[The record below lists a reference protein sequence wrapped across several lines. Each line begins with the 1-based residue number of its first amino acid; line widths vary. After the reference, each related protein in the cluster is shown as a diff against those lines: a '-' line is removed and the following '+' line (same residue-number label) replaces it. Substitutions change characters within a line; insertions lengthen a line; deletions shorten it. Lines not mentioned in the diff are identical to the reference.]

1 MGSFSVEKIGLQ
13 DSQQFSKLFIDYLA
27 QKEQVQSLYSFYPD
41 MAGLE
46 AAIDKRSAQ
55 QPINRQVLVERLN
68 AQYKGLPSSEKVQ
81 KNIDL
86 LASDNTFTITT
97 GHQLCLG
104 TGPLYLILK
113 TLSCVKLC
121 EALKAK
127 HADKEF
133 VPVFWMAS
141 EDHDAAEINHFY
153 VFGKKYTWE
162 TVQTGAV
169 GRFHTIGIVELLD
182 TIKDIP
188 DWLKEA
194 YKSSA
199 TLAEATRKVMHYL
212 FAEYGVVV
220 IDGDD
225 ANLKKEFTAVIE
237 KELFDQSAV
246 GVMNQTNRAIEAQG
260 YSIQVNPRD
269 INLFYVKDAIRE
281 RIEKQGE
288 RFVVLH
294 TELSFSVEEIK
305 KEVAEHPERFSP
317 NVVLRPLYESTILPD
332 IAYIGGPGEIA
343 YWLQLKEVFKA
354 YNTFLPVIFPRMFSG
369 VISKQQC
376 AKLEK
381 ANVTLAELFLSEFDL
396 KQVVVSRSIQ
406 EDISIENQAK
416 DITSAFDAIA
426 SIAVTVEGSL
436 QTWAQAEKAK
446 ALKQIEDIEKKLRK
460 AEERKHEDAIKS
472 VLGIRD
478 KILPGGKL
486 QERQESV
493 FTFLVNDEHLIQKLY
508 ESLDPC
514 TFNIQMCCY
523 E

>member
-1 MGSFSVEKIGLQ
+1 MSSFSVEKIGLQ

-27 QKEQVQSLYSFYPD
+27 QQEQVQSLYAFYPD
-41 MAGLE
+41 IAGLE
-46 AAIDKRSAQ
+46 AAVEKRSAQ
-55 QPINRQVLVERLN
+55 HINRKVLVERLH
-68 AQYKGLPSSEKVQ
+68 AQYKGLPSSSTVQ

-86 LASDNTFTITT
+86 LAKDNAFTITT

-121 EALKAK
+121 EDLKAK

-162 TVQTGAV
+162 TTQTGAV
-169 GRFHTIGIVELLD
+169 GRFTTAGIVEVLD

-188 DWLKEA
+188 TWLKDA
-194 YKSSA
+194 YQSSQ
-199 TLAEATRKVMHYL
+199 TLAEATRKVMHHL

-225 ANLKKEFTAVIE
+225 ADLKKEFSGIIE

-246 GVMNQTNRAIEAQG
+246 GVMNQTNRTIESHG

-288 RFVVLH
+288 QFVVLH
-294 TELSFSVEEIK
+294 TELSFSSEEIK
-305 KEVAEHPERFSP
+305 NEVSEHPERFSP

-332 IAYIGGPGEIA
+332 IAYVGGPGEIA
-343 YWLQLKEVFKA
+343 YWLQLKEVFKV

-369 VISKQQC
+369 VVTKQQY

-406 EDISIENQAK
+406 EDISIEAQTK
-416 DITSAFDAIA
+416 EITSAFDAIT
-426 SIAVTVEGSL
+426 SIATTVDGSL
-436 QTWAQAEKAK
+436 QSWAQAEKAK

-460 AEERKHEDAIKS
+460 AEERKHEESIKS

-478 KILPGGKL
+478 KILPNGKL

-493 FTFLVNDEHLIQKLY
+493 FTFLVNDENLIQKLY
-508 ESLDPC
+508 QSLDPC

>member
-1 MGSFSVEKIGLQ
+1 MSSFSVEKIGLQ
-13 DSQQFSKLFIDYLA
+13 NSQQFSKLFIDYLA
-27 QKEQVQSLYSFYPD
+27 QQEQVQSLYAFYPD
-41 MAGLE
+41 MEGLE
-46 AAIDKRSAQ
+46 AAVEKRSAH
-55 QPINRQVLVERLN
+55 PINRKVLVERLH
-68 AQYKGLPSSEKVQ
+68 AQYMDLPLSEKVQ

-86 LASDNTFTITT
+86 LANDNAFTITT

-141 EDHDAAEINHFY
+141 EDHDAEEINHFY

-162 TVQTGAV
+162 TTQTGAV
-169 GRFHTIGIVELLD
+169 GRFTTSGIVEVLD

-194 YKSSA
+194 YQSSS
-199 TLAEATRKVMHYL
+199 TLAEATRKIMHHL
-212 FAEYGVVV
+212 FADYGVVV

-225 ANLKKEFTAVIE
+225 GDLKKEFSGIIE
-237 KELFDQSAV
+237 KELFGQSAV
-246 GVMNQTNRAIEAQG
+246 GVMNQTNTFIEGKG

-269 INLFYVKDAIRE
+269 INLFYVKDSIRE

-294 TELSFSVEEIK
+294 TAFSFSSEEIK
-305 KEVAEHPERFSP
+305 KELAEHPDRFSP
-317 NVVLRPLYESTILPD
+317 NVVLRPVYESTILPD
-332 IAYIGGPGEIA
+332 IAYVGGPGEIA
-343 YWLQLKEVFKA
+343 YWLQLKEVFNV

-369 VISKQQC
+369 IVTKQQYS
-376 AKLEK
+376 KLEK
-381 ANVTLAELFLSEFDL
+381 GNVKLAELFLGEFDL
-396 KQVVVSRSIQ
+396 KQVIVSRSTQ
-406 EDISIENQAK
+406 KEISIETQANEIEK
-416 DITSAFDAIA
+416 SFDAIA
-426 SIAVTVEGSL
+426 FIATAVDGSL

-478 KILPGGKL
+478 KILPNGKL

-508 ESLDPC
+508 HSLDPC
-514 TFNIQMCCY
+514 TFHIQMCCY

>member
-1 MGSFSVEKIGLQ
+1 MGSFSVENIGLQ

-27 QKEQVQSLYSFYPD
+27 QQEHIQSLYTFYPD
-41 MAGLE
+41 IAGLE
-46 AAIDKRSAQ
+46 AAAEKRST

-68 AQYKGLPSSEKVQ
+68 VQYTNLPVFNNVQ
-81 KNIDL
+81 QNIERL
-86 LASDNTFTITT
+86 GKDNAFTITT

-113 TLSCVKLC
+113 TLSCIKLC
-121 EALKAK
+121 ETLKAK
-127 HADKEF
+127 HPDKEF

-162 TVQTGAV
+162 TTQTGAV
-169 GRFHTIGIVELLD
+169 GRFATTGIVELLD

-188 DWLKEA
+188 AWLKEA
-194 YKSSA
+194 YQSSE
-199 TLAEATRKVMHYL
+199 TLAEATRNVMHHL
-212 FAEYGVVV
+212 FADYGVVV

-225 ANLKKEFTAVIE
+225 AVLKKEFSGIIE

-246 GVMNQTNRAIEAQG
+246 GVMNQTNRAIESHG
-260 YSIQVNPRD
+260 YAIQVNPRD
-269 INLFYVKDAIRE
+269 INLFYVKDSIRE

-294 TELSFSVEEIK
+294 TALSFSAEEIK
-305 KEVAEHPERFSP
+305 TEVANHPERFSP

-332 IAYIGGPGEIA
+332 IAYVGGPGEIA
-343 YWLQLKEVFKA
+343 YWLQLKEVFTT
-354 YNTFLPVIFPRMFSG
+354 YNTFLPVVFPRMFSG
-369 VISKQQC
+369 VITKQQC
-376 AKLEK
+376 VKLEK
-381 ANVTLAELFLSEFDL
+381 ANVTIAELFLSEFDL

-406 EDISIENQAK
+406 EEISIQTQTAE
-416 DITSAFDAIA
+416 ITQAFDAIA
-426 SIAVTVEGSL
+426 SIATVVDGSL
-436 QTWAQAEKAK
+436 QSWAQAEKAK
-446 ALKQIEDIEKKLRK
+446 VLKQIEDIEKKLRK
-460 AEERKHEDAIKS
+460 AEERKHDDVIKS

-478 KILPGGKL
+478 KVLPNGKL

-493 FTFLVNDEHLIQKLY
+493 FTFLVNDEQLIEKLY
-508 ESLDPC
+508 QSLDPC

>member
-1 MGSFSVEKIGLQ
+1 MSSFSVEKIGLQ

-27 QKEQVQSLYSFYPD
+27 QQEQVQSLYNFYPD
-41 MAGLE
+41 LAGLD
-46 AAIDKRSAQ
+46 AAIAKRST
-55 QPINRQVLVERLN
+55 QPINRQVLVERLQ
-68 AQYKGLPSSEKVQ
+68 AQYKGLPVSSTVQ

-86 LASDNTFTITT
+86 LSGTNTFTITT

-121 EALKAK
+121 ETLKAK

-162 TVQTGAV
+162 TTQTGAV
-169 GRFHTIGIVELLD
+169 GRFITTGIEEVLD

-188 DWLKEA
+188 VWLKEA
-194 YKSSA
+194 YQSSA
-199 TLAEATRKVMHYL
+199 TLAEATRKVMHHL

-225 ANLKKEFTAVIE
+225 AALKKEFSGIIE
-237 KELFDQSAV
+237 KELFNQSAV
-246 GVMNQTNRAIEAQG
+246 GVMNQTNKAIEGFG
-260 YSIQVNPRD
+260 YATQVHPRD
-269 INLFYVKDAIRE
+269 INLFYIKDAIRE
-281 RIEKQGE
+281 RLEKQGE

-294 TELSFSVEEIK
+294 TELSFSAEEIK
-305 KEVAEHPERFSP
+305 KELAEHPERFSP

-332 IAYIGGPGEIA
+332 IAYVGGPGEIA
-343 YWLQLKEVFKA
+343 YWLQLKEVFA
-354 YNTFLPVIFPRMFSG
+354 VYNTFLPAIFPRMFSG
-369 VISKQQC
+369 VVTKQQC
-376 AKLEK
+376 VKLEK
-381 ANVTLAELFLSEFDL
+381 ANVSIAELFLNEFDL
-396 KQVVVSRSIQ
+396 KQLIVSRSVQ
-406 EDISIENQAK
+406 EEISIEAHAK
-416 DITSAFDAIA
+416 EIITAFDKIA
-426 SIAVTVEGSL
+426 EIATTVDGSL
-436 QTWAQAEKAK
+436 QSWAQAEKAK
-446 ALKQIEDIEKKLRK
+446 ALKQIDDIEKKIRK

-472 VLGIRD
+472 VLGIRE
-478 KILPGGKL
+478 KILPNGKL

-493 FTFLVNDEHLIQKLY
+493 FTFLVNDADLIQKLY
-508 ESLDPC
+508 QSLDPC

>member
-1 MGSFSVEKIGLQ
+1 MSSFSIEKIGLQ

-27 QKEQVQSLYSFYPD
+27 QQEQVQSLYAFYPD
-41 MAGLE
+41 MDGLTT
-46 AAIDKRSAQ
+46 AMQKRSAQ
-55 QPINRQVLVERLN
+55 PINRPVLVERLN
-68 AQYKGLPSSEKVQ
+68 AQYNGLPSSEKVQ
-81 KNIDL
+81 KNIQL
-86 LASDNTFTITT
+86 LANDNAFTITT

-141 EDHDAAEINHFY
+141 EDHDSAEINHFY

-162 TVQTGAV
+162 TLQTGAV
-169 GRFHTIGIVELLD
+169 GRFTTEGITEVLD

-194 YKSSA
+194 YQSSA
-199 TLAEATRKVMHYL
+199 TLAEATRKVMHHL
-212 FAEYGVVV
+212 FADYGVVV

-225 ANLKKEFTAVIE
+225 ADLKKEFAGIIE

-246 GVMNQTNRAIEAQG
+246 GVMNQTNKSIESQG

-269 INLFYVKDAIRE
+269 INLFYVKDSIRE

-288 RFVVLH
+288 RFGVLH
-294 TELSFSVEEIK
+294 TNFSFSAEEIK
-305 KEVAEHPERFSP
+305 MELSNHPERFSP

-332 IAYIGGPGEIA
+332 IAYVGGPGEIA
-343 YWLQLKEVFKA
+343 YWLQLKEVFNV
-354 YNTFLPVIFPRMFSG
+354 YHTFLPAIFPRIFSG
-369 VISKQQC
+369 LVTKQQYS
-376 AKLEK
+376 KIEK
-381 ANVTLAELFLSEFDL
+381 AHVTLAELFLSEFDL

-406 EDISIENQAK
+406 QLVSIDVQAK
-416 DITSAFDAIA
+416 EITHAFDAIA
-426 SIAVTVEGSL
+426 SIATTVDGSL

-446 ALKQIEDIEKKLRK
+446 VVKQIEDIEKKLRK
-460 AEERKHEDAIKS
+460 AEERKHEDLIKS

-493 FTFLVNDEHLIQKLY
+493 FTFLVNDEHLIRKLY
-508 ESLDPC
+508 ESFDPC

>member
-1 MGSFSVEKIGLQ
+1 MSAFSVEKIGLQ

-27 QKEQVQSLYSFYPD
+27 QQEHIQPLYTFYPD

-46 AAIDKRSAQ
+46 TAIEKRSK
-55 QPINRQVLVERLN
+55 QPINRTVLVERLK
-68 AQYKGLPSSEKVQ
+68 AQYKDLPVSEKVQ
-81 KNIDL
+81 QNIER
-86 LASDNTFTITT
+86 LASEHTFTITT

-121 EALKAK
+121 EALKTK
-127 HADKEF
+127 HADNEF

-162 TVQTGAV
+162 TTQTGAV
-169 GRFHTIGIVELLD
+169 GRFTTTGISEVLE

-188 DWLKEA
+188 AWLKDA
-194 YKSSA
+194 YQSSV
-199 TLAEATRKVMHYL
+199 TLAEATRKVMHQL

-225 ANLKKEFTAVIE
+225 AALKKEFTAVIE
-237 KELFDQSAV
+237 KELFEQPAV
-246 GVMNQTNRAIEAQG
+246 AVMNQTNRSIERHG

-269 INLFYVKDAIRE
+269 INLFYVKDSLRE

-294 TELSFSVEEIK
+294 TDVSFSAGEIK
-305 KEVAEHPERFSP
+305 KEVADHPERFSP

-332 IAYIGGPGEIA
+332 IAYVGGPGEIA
-343 YWLQLKEVFKA
+343 YWLQLKEVFA
-354 YNTFLPVIFPRMFSG
+354 VYNTFLPAIFPRMFSG
-369 VISKQQC
+369 VITKQQC
-376 AKLEK
+376 VKLEK
-381 ANVTLAELFLSEFDL
+381 AHVTVAELFLSEFDL

-406 EDISIENQAK
+406 EEISIEAEAGK
-416 DITSAFDAIA
+416 ITAAFDTIA
-426 SIAVTVEGSL
+426 SIAATVDGSL
-436 QTWAQAEKAK
+436 QSWAQAEKAK
-446 ALKQIEDIEKKLRK
+446 ALKQLEDIEKKLRK
-460 AEERKHEDAIKS
+460 AEERKHDDVIKS

-478 KILPGGKL
+478 KILPNGKL

-493 FTFLVNDEHLIQKLY
+493 FTFLVNDAQLIEKLY
-508 ESLDPC
+508 QSLDPC

>member
-1 MGSFSVEKIGLQ
+1 MSSFSVEKIGLQ

-27 QKEQVQSLYSFYPD
+27 QQEQVQSLYAFYPD

-46 AAIDKRSAQ
+46 AAFKKRST
-55 QPINRQVLVERLN
+55 QPINRKVLVDRLN
-68 AQYKGLPSSEKVQ
+68 AQYKGLFSSEHVR
-81 KNIDL
+81 KNINL
-86 LASDNTFTITT
+86 LASDTTFTVTT

-127 HADKEF
+127 HADKDF

-162 TVQTGAV
+162 TTQTGAV
-169 GRFHTIGIVELLD
+169 GRFTTAGIGELLD

-188 DWLKEA
+188 DWLKTA
-194 YKSSA
+194 YNSSA
-199 TLAEATRKVMHYL
+199 TLAEATRKVMDHL
-212 FAEYGVVV
+212 FAAYGVVV

-225 ANLKKEFTAVIE
+225 VDLKKEFSGVLE
-237 KELFDQSAV
+237 KELFEQSAV
-246 GVMNQTNRAIEAQG
+246 GKMNQTNTAIEAQG
-260 YSIQVNPRD
+260 YSVQVNPRD
-269 INLFYVKDAIRE
+269 INLFYIKDSIRE
-281 RIEKQGE
+281 RIEKQGD

-294 TELSFSVEEIK
+294 TDLTFSAEEIK
-305 KEVAEHPERFSP
+305 TELINHPERFSP

-332 IAYIGGPGEIA
+332 IAYVGGPGEIA
-343 YWLQLKEVFKA
+343 YWLQLKEVFNV

-369 VISKQQC
+369 VITKQQYS
-376 AKLEK
+376 KLEK
-381 ANVTLAELFLSEFDL
+381 AHVALSELFLSEFDL

-406 EDISIENQAK
+406 EEISIEVQSNE
-416 DITSAFDAIA
+416 ISNAFDTIAAIA
-426 SIAVTVEGSL
+426 TTVDGSL
-436 QTWAQAEKAK
+436 QSWAQAEKAK
-446 ALKQIEDIEKKLRK
+446 ALKQLEDIEKKLRK
-460 AEERKHEDAIKS
+460 AEERKHEDQIKS

-478 KILPGGKL
+478 KILPNGKL

-493 FTFLVNDEHLIQKLY
+493 FTFLVNDEHLIQKFY

-514 TFNIQMCCY
+514 SFNIQLCCY

>member
-1 MGSFSVEKIGLQ
+1 MSSFSVEKIGLQ

-27 QKEQVQSLYSFYPD
+27 QQEQVQSLYTFYPD
-41 MAGLE
+41 LAGLG
-46 AAIDKRSAQ
+46 AAIEKRSTQ
-55 QPINRQVLVERLN
+55 SINRQVLVERLH
-68 AQYKGLPSSEKVQ
+68 AQYKGLPASENVQ
-81 KNIDL
+81 KNINL
-86 LASDNTFTITT
+86 LAGANTFTITT

-121 EALKAK
+121 ETLKAK

-153 VFGKKYTWE
+153 VFGKKYSWE

-188 DWLKEA
+188 AWLKEA
-194 YKSSA
+194 YQSSA
-199 TLAEATRKVMHYL
+199 TLAEATRKVMHHL

-225 ANLKKEFTAVIE
+225 AALKKEFSGIIE

-246 GVMNQTNRAIEAQG
+246 RVMNQTNKAIEGFG
-260 YSIQVNPRD
+260 YSTQVHPRD

-281 RIEKQGE
+281 RIEKQGD

-294 TELSFSVEEIK
+294 TELSFSEEEIK
-305 KEVAEHPERFSP
+305 KELGEHPERFSP

-332 IAYIGGPGEIA
+332 IAYVGGPGEIA
-343 YWLQLKEVFKA
+343 YWLQLKEVFA
-354 YNTFLPVIFPRMFSG
+354 VYNTFLPAIFPRIFSG
-369 VISKQQC
+369 VVTKQQSV
-376 AKLEK
+376 KLEK
-381 ANVTLAELFLSEFDL
+381 ANVSIAELFLNEFDL
-396 KQVVVSRSIQ
+396 KQVIVSRSVQ
-406 EDISIENQAK
+406 EEISIEAYAK
-416 DITSAFDAIA
+416 EITEAFDKIA
-426 SIAVTVEGSL
+426 EIATTVDGSL
-436 QTWAQAEKAK
+436 QSWAQAEKAK
-446 ALKQIEDIEKKLRK
+446 ALKQIDDIEKKLRK

-472 VLGIRD
+472 VLGIRE
-478 KILPGGKL
+478 KILPNGKL

-493 FTFLVNDEHLIQKLY
+493 FTFLVNDADLIQKLY
-508 ESLDPC
+508 QSLDPC
-514 TFNIQMCCY
+514 TFSIQMCCY

>member
-1 MGSFSVEKIGLQ
+1 MSSFSVEKIGLQ

-27 QKEQVQSLYSFYPD
+27 QQEQVRSLYAFYPD
-41 MAGLE
+41 IAGLE
-46 AAIDKRSAQ
+46 AAIAKRSGE
-55 QPINRQVLVERLN
+55 PINRSVLVERLK
-68 AQYKGLPSSEKVQ
+68 AQYKDLPVSENVQ

-86 LASDNTFTITT
+86 LAGVNTFTITT

-121 EALKAK
+121 ETLKAK
-127 HADKEF
+127 HAGKDF

-162 TVQTGAV
+162 TTQTGAV
-169 GRFHTIGIVELLD
+169 GRFNTSGITEVLD

-188 DWLKEA
+188 AWLKEA
-194 YKSSA
+194 YQSSA
-199 TLAEATRKVMHYL
+199 TLADATRKVMHHL
-212 FAEYGVVV
+212 FADYGVVI

-225 ANLKKEFTAVIE
+225 AVLKKEFAVVME

-246 GVMNQTNRAIEAQG
+246 DVMNQTNKSIGNFG
-260 YSIQVNPRD
+260 YSTQVHPRD
-269 INLFYVKDAIRE
+269 INLFYVKDAFRE
-281 RIEKQGE
+281 RIEKQDE

-294 TELSFSVEEIK
+294 TEISFSAEEIR
-305 KEVAEHPERFSP
+305 KELAEHPERFSP

-332 IAYIGGPGEIA
+332 IAYVGGPGEIA
-343 YWLQLKEVFKA
+343 YWLQLKEVFA
-354 YNTFLPVIFPRMFSG
+354 VYNTFLPVIFPRMFSG
-369 VISKQQC
+369 VITKQQC

-381 ANVTLAELFLSEFDL
+381 AGVTLSELFLNEFDL
-396 KQVVVSRSIQ
+396 KQIIVSRSIQ
-406 EDISIENQAK
+406 EEITIEKHAHE
-416 DITSAFDAIA
+416 ITAAFDAITAIAA
-426 SIAVTVEGSL
+426 SVDGSL

-446 ALKQIEDIEKKLRK
+446 VLKQIDDIEKKLRK
-460 AEERKHEDAIKS
+460 AEERKHEESIKS

-478 KILPGGKL
+478 KILPNGKL

-493 FTFLVNDEHLIQKLY
+493 FTFLVNDADLIRKLY
-508 ESLDPC
+508 LSLDPC

>member
-1 MGSFSVEKIGLQ
+1 MSSFSVEKIGLQ

-27 QKEQVQSLYSFYPD
+27 QQEQVQPLYTFYPD

-46 AAIDKRSAQ
+46 AAVEKRSV
-55 QPINRQVLVERLN
+55 QPINRQLLVDRLH
-68 AQYKGLPSSEKVQ
+68 AQYKGLPASDKVQ
-81 KNIDL
+81 KNINL
-86 LASDNTFTITT
+86 LANNNAFTITT

-121 EALKAK
+121 EALKTK
-127 HADKEF
+127 HTNKEF

-162 TVQTGAV
+162 TTQTGAV
-169 GRFHTIGIVELLD
+169 GRFGTKGITEVLD

-188 DWLKEA
+188 DWLKEV
-194 YKSSA
+194 YRSSN
-199 TLAEATRKVMHYL
+199 TLAEATRKVMHHL
-212 FAEYGVVV
+212 FAAYGVVV

-225 ANLKKEFTAVIE
+225 ADLKKEFSGIIE
-237 KELFDQSAV
+237 KELFYQSAV
-246 GVMNQTNRAIEAQG
+246 AVMNQTNKAMESNG

-294 TELSFSVEEIK
+294 TAFSFSAEEIK
-305 KEVAEHPERFSP
+305 KELMEHPERFSP

-332 IAYIGGPGEIA
+332 IAYVGGPGEIA
-343 YWLQLKEVFKA
+343 YWLQLKEVFNT

-369 VISKQQC
+369 VVTKQQYT
-376 AKLEK
+376 KLEK

-396 KQVVVSRSIQ
+396 KQVIVSRLIQ
-406 EDISIENQAK
+406 EEISIEIHAK
-416 DITSAFDAIA
+416 EITTAFDAIA
-426 SIAVTVEGSL
+426 AIAVTVDGSL

-446 ALKQIEDIEKKLRK
+446 ALKQIDDIEKKLRK
-460 AEERKHEDAIKS
+460 AEERKHEESIKS

-478 KILPGGKL
+478 KILPNGKL

-493 FTFLVNDEHLIQKLY
+493 FTFLVNDEHLIEKLY
-508 ESLDPC
+508 QSLDPC